1 MAVPDASKVRVRIA
15 PSPTGFAHLGTASTA
30 LYNVLFARANGGTFV
45 LRIDDTD
52 VERNRPEY
60 EVVIYESLH
69 WLGLDWD
76 EGPDKG
82 GPDGPY
88 RQSERLDLYKQ
99 HAARLLA
106 DGKAYRCYCTLE
118 ELDAER
124 KQAQAEKRPYK
135 YSRRCLGPDVPKDR
149 PVFTVR
155 FKVPGG
161 EVKFKDM
168 IRGDMSFDSD
178 LIGDFIIVK
187 SDGYP
192 TYNFASPVDDAA
204 MKISHVIRGE
214 EHLSNTPFQ
223 LMIVDALGYE
233 RPLAYAHMPLI
244 LAKDGSKLSKRKHP
258 ESNLILYREEGYLPE
273 AVLNYLALLGW
284 NPGTSQEI
292 FTFDELVRAFSF
304 DRVQHGGARFDWE
317 KLNWINGEY
326 IRRLDDEELTRRL
339 KPFLPQLDEAT
350 IRRAVPALKTRLPK
364 LKSAAELLEY
374 LWTDPPA
381 PALEPDAAE
390 RVRAAIAVLN
400 DVAWE
405 PEAIHTAL
413 MALVEKSGLGPNKTF
428 MPIRLAVTGKKISPP
443 IDYTL
448 ALLAKDVALSR
459 LQRAAGVAR
468 ERDKHV
474 TY

>member
-1 MAVPDASKVRVRIA
+1 MAVPDAPVRVRIA

-30 LYNVLFARANGGTFV
+30 LYNVLFARANSGSFA

-52 VERNRPEY
+52 LGRNRPEY
-60 EVVIYESLH
+60 ETVIYESLH

-82 GPDGPY
+82 GPFGPY

-99 HAARLLA
+99 DAARLIA
-106 DGKAYRCYCTLE
+106 EGKAYRCFCTPQ

-135 YSRRCLGPDVPKDR
+135 YSRRCLIDPPKDR
-149 PVFTVR
+149 AEFTVR

-161 EVKFKDM
+161 EVKFEDM
-168 IRGDMSFDSD
+168 VRGEMSFDAD
-178 LIGDFIIVK
+178 LIGDFIIIK

-192 TYNFASPVDDAA
+192 TYQFASPVDDST
-204 MKISHVIRGE
+204 MKITHVIRGE
-214 EHLSNTPFQ
+214 EHLSNTPYQ
-223 LMIVDALGYE
+223 LMLIDALGYE
-233 RPLAYAHMPLI
+233 RPLAFAHMPLI
-244 LAKDGSKLSKRKHP
+244 LAKDGAKLSKRKHP
-258 ESNLILYREEGYLPE
+258 ESNLMLFREQGYLPE
-273 AVLNYLALLGW
+273 ALVNYLALLGW
-284 NPGTSQEI
+284 NPGNEQEI

-326 IRRLDDEELTRRL
+326 IRRLDDDDLTRRL
-339 KPFLPQLDEAT
+339 EPQLPNLDEAT
-350 IRRAVPALKTRLPK
+350 IRRAAPALKTRMTK
-364 LKSAAELLEY
+364 LADAAELLEY
-374 LWTDPPA
+374 LWTQPPT
-381 PALEPDAAE
+381 PALDEE
-390 RVRAAIAVLN
+390 SVKHVRAAISVLQ

-405 PEAIHTAL
+405 PAPIHDAL
-413 MALVEKSGLGPNKTF
+413 MGVVEQSGAKPNKVF

-448 ALLAKDVALSR
+448 ALLPKDEAMSR
-459 LQRAAGVAR
+459 LKRAAGIA
-468 ERDKHV
+468 
-474 TY
+474 

>member
-1 MAVPDASKVRVRIA
+1 MAVPDSSRVRVRIA

-88 RQSERLDLYKQ
+88 RQSERLDLYKE

-106 DGKAYRCYCTLE
+106 SGMAYRCYCTPE

-135 YSRRCLGPDVPKDR
+135 YSRRCLGPDVHKER
-149 PVFTVR
+149 PEFTVR

-168 IRGDMSFDSD
+168 IRGEMSFDAN

-187 SDGYP
+187 SDGFP

-214 EHLSNTPFQ
+214 EHLSNTPYQ
-223 LMIVDALGYE
+223 LMLIDALGYE
-233 RPLAYAHMPLI
+233 RPEAYAHMPLI
-244 LAKDGSKLSKRKHP
+244 LAKDGGKLSKRKHP

-273 AVLNYLALLGW
+273 ALINYLALLGW

-292 FTFDELVRAFSF
+292 FTFDELVHAFSF
-304 DRVQHGGARFDWE
+304 DRVQHAGARFDWE

-326 IRRLDDEELTRRL
+326 IRGLDDDELVRRL
-339 KPFLPQLDEAT
+339 QPFLPQLDEAT
-350 IRRAVPALKTRLPK
+350 IRRAIPALKTRLPK
-364 LKSAAELLEY
+364 LKAAAELLEY
-374 LWTDPPA
+374 LWTDPPP
-381 PALEPDAAE
+381 PALDAESVE
-390 RVRAAIAVLN
+390 RVRSAMAVLKN
-400 DVAWE
+400 VTWE
-405 PEAIHTAL
+405 PEPIHEVL
-413 MALVEKSGLGPNKTF
+413 MGVVEKSGLGANKTF

-448 ALLAKDVALSR
+448 ALLPKDVAMSR
-459 LQRAAGVAR
+459 LQRAVGGSA
-468 ERDKHV
+468 
-474 TY
+474 

>member
-1 MAVPDASKVRVRIA
+1 MAVPEASKVRVRIA

-30 LYNVLFARANGGTFV
+30 LYNVLFARANGGTFA

-60 EVVIYESLH
+60 EVLIYESLH

-82 GPDGPY
+82 GPDAPY

-99 HAARLLA
+99 HAARLLEE
-106 DGKAYRCYCTLE
+106 GKAYRCYCTPE

-124 KQAQAEKRPYK
+124 KQAQADKRPYR
-135 YSRRCLGPDVPKDR
+135 YSRRCLTNPPAGR
-149 PVFTVR
+149 TEFTVR

-168 IRGDMSFDSD
+168 IRGEMSFDAD

-187 SDGYP
+187 SDGFP

-204 MKISHVIRGE
+204 MKITHVVRGE
-214 EHLSNTPFQ
+214 EHLSNTPYQ
-223 LMIVDALGYE
+223 LMLVDALGYE
-233 RPLAYAHMPLI
+233 RPIAYAHMPLI
-244 LAKDGSKLSKRKHP
+244 LAADGTKMSKRKHP
-258 ESNLILYREEGYLPE
+258 ETNLALYREKGYLPE
-273 AVLNYLALLGW
+273 ALINYLALLGW

-292 FTFDELVRAFSF
+292 FTFDELVGMFSF
-304 DRVQHGGARFDWE
+304 ERVQHAGARFDWE

-326 IRRLDDEELTRRL
+326 IRRLEEDELAHRL
-339 KPFLPQLDEAT
+339 EPFLPNLDKE
-350 IRRAVPALKTRLPK
+350 IIKRAVPALKTRMVK
-364 LKSAAELLEY
+364 LADSTELLEY
-374 LWTDPPA
+374 LWTDPPP
-381 PALEPDAAE
+381 PAIDPEASERIRAVIAALQHVE
-390 RVRAAIAVLN
+390 
-400 DVAWE
+400 WE
-405 PEAIHTAL
+405 PAPIHEAL
-413 MALVEKSGLGPNKTF
+413 MRVVEESGAKPNKVF

-448 ALLAKDVALSR
+448 ALLPRDVAMSR
-459 LQRAAGVAR
+459 LQRAIAGSA
-468 ERDKHV
+468 
-474 TY
+474 

>member
-1 MAVPDASKVRVRIA
+1 MAVSERSSVRVRIA

-30 LYNVLFARANGGTFV
+30 LYNVLFARAKGGTFA

-52 VERNRPEY
+52 FERNRPEY
-60 EVVIYESLH
+60 EQVIYEGLH

-99 HAARLLA
+99 NAAKLLA
-106 DGKAYRCYCTLE
+106 EGKAYRCFCTAA

-135 YSRRCLGPDVPKDR
+135 YSRRCLSMPPAGR
-149 PVFTVR
+149 TEFTVR

-161 EVKFKDM
+161 EVKFTDM
-168 IRGDMSFDSD
+168 IRGEMSFDSG

-187 SDGYP
+187 SDGFP
-192 TYNFASPVDDAA
+192 TYNFASPVDDAL
-204 MKISHVIRGE
+204 MEITHVIRGE
-214 EHLSNTPFQ
+214 EHLSNTPYQ
-223 LMIVDALGYE
+223 LMLVDALGYP
-233 RPLAYAHMPLI
+233 RPRAYAHMPLI
-244 LAKDGSKLSKRKHP
+244 LAKDGSKMSKRKHP
-258 ESNLILYREEGYLPE
+258 ELNLMLYREQGYLPE
-273 AVLNYLALLGW
+273 ALLNYLALLGW

-292 FTFDELVRAFSF
+292 FSFEELVRLFSF

-326 IRRLDDEELTRRL
+326 IRALDDDELARRL
-339 KPFLPQLDEAT
+339 RPFLPQLDDAT
-350 IRRAVPALKTRLPK
+350 IQRAVPALKTRLSK
-364 LKSAAELLEY
+364 LLDAAGLLDY
-374 LWTDPPA
+374 LWSDPA
-381 PALEPDAAE
+381 PPVLEPDAAE
-390 RVRAAIAVLN
+390 RVRTGIAALRDVTWEPAAIH
-400 DVAWE
+400 D
-405 PEAIHTAL
+405 AL
-413 MALVEKSGLGPNKTF
+413 MRVVEESGLGPNKTF

-448 ALLAKDVALSR
+448 ALLPKDVAIAR
-459 LQRAAGVAR
+459 LARVAGV
-468 ERDKHV
+468 
-474 TY
+474 TC

>member
-1 MAVPDASKVRVRIA
+1 MPDTSRVRVRIA

-30 LYNVLFARANGGTFV
+30 LYNVLFARASGGTLV

-60 EVVIYESLH
+60 EALIYESLH

-88 RQSERLDLYKQ
+88 RQSERLDLYKE
-99 HAARLLA
+99 HAARLLTE
-106 DGKAYRCYCTLE
+106 GKAYRCFCTPE

-124 KQAQAEKRPYK
+124 KQAQAEKRAYK
-135 YSRRCLGPDVPKDR
+135 YSRRCLTNPPEGR
-149 PVFTVR
+149 SEFTVR

-168 IRGDMSFDSD
+168 IRGEMSFDAD

-187 SDGYP
+187 SDGFP

-204 MKISHVIRGE
+204 MKITHVIRGE
-214 EHLSNTPFQ
+214 EHLSNTPYQ
-223 LMIVDALGYE
+223 LMLVDALAYP
-233 RPLAYAHMPLI
+233 RPVAYAHMPLI
-244 LAKDGSKLSKRKHP
+244 LAKDGSKMSKRKHP
-258 ESNLILYREEGYLPE
+258 EMNLALYREQGYLPE
-273 AVLNYLALLGW
+273 ALVNYLALLGW

-292 FTFDELVRAFSF
+292 FTFDELVDAFSF
-304 DRVQHGGARFDWE
+304 DRVQHAGARFDWD

-326 IRRLDDEELTRRL
+326 IRRLDDEELARRL
-339 KPFLPQLDEAT
+339 RTFLPKLEEAT
-350 IRRAVPALKTRLPK
+350 IRRAVPALKTRMTK
-364 LKSAAELLEY
+364 LADAADLLEY

-381 PALEPDAAE
+381 PTLDAEA
-390 RVRAAIAVLN
+390 VDFIRAAIAALK
-400 DVAWE
+400 DVQWE
-405 PEAIHTAL
+405 PAAIHETL
-413 MALVEKSGLGPNKTF
+413 MAVVDAAGAKPNKVF

-443 IDYTL
+443 IDHTL
-448 ALLAKDVALSR
+448 ALLPKDVAISR
-459 LQRAAGVAR
+459 LQRVAGVPA
-468 ERDKHV
+468 
-474 TY
+474 